1 MLSGTHSRPLARPS
15 LVMATSRFLVRY
27 GELWCEQDSDI
38 HSRYGDMAFAPLFDF
53 PSLILVLF
61 IFFLHNWVKYDT
73 RSIKMYFIN
82 ISWFFLG

>member
-1 MLSGTHSRPLARPS
+1 
-15 LVMATSRFLVRY
+15 MATSRFLVRY

-61 IFFLHNWVKYDT
+61 ILFLHNWVK
-73 RSIKMYFIN
+73 
-82 ISWFFLG
+82 